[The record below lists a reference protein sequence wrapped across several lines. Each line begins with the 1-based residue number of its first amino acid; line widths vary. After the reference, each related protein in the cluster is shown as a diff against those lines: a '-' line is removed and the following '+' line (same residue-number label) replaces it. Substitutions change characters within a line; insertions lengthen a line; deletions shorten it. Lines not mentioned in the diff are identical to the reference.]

1 MGRNALARS
10 ETNDPNSL
18 LVLHRR
24 TTECQHCGSD
34 LVKYAVVKG
43 ARYEK
48 RNGVRKIRS
57 IADLA
62 ELLGGRENLDAIV
75 RQRLG
80 IGLDEVEGTSEAE
93 PQGQRPYRWRRGR
106 TPVRTTL
113 VEARIDYYDG
123 RDEDRVRL
131 QVLTDG
137 TWQISGW
144 PHAPLGE
151 KRPREKSFRLSD
163 IEASSF
169 EFQLGRLT
177 GLVPGKG
184 HRANEEYDVVG
195 WLEEWSFQKK

>member
-1 MGRNALARS
+1 M
-10 ETNDPNSL
+10 
-18 LVLHRR
+18 
-24 TTECQHCGSD
+24 
-34 LVKYAVVKG
+34 K
-43 ARYEK
+43 K

-93 PQGQRPYRWRRGR
+93 PQGQRPYRWRSGR

-163 IEASSF
+163 IEAFSF

-195 WLEEWSFQKK
+195 WLEE

>member
-1 MGRNALARS
+1 M
-10 ETNDPNSL
+10 
-18 LVLHRR
+18 
-24 TTECQHCGSD
+24 
-34 LVKYAVVKG
+34 K
-43 ARYEK
+43 K
-48 RNGVRKIRS
+48 RNVVRKIKS
-57 IADLA
+57 IDDLA

-80 IGLDEVEGTSEAE
+80 VGLDEVEGPSELE
-93 PQGQRPYRWRRGR
+93 TRGQKPYRWRSGR

-163 IEASSF
+163 VEASSL
-169 EFQLGRLT
+169 EFQL
-177 GLVPGKG
+177 
-184 HRANEEYDVVG
+184 
-195 WLEEWSFQKK
+195 